1 MGISIL
7 GPLPGP
13 KAREFMAR
21 DARLISPSYTRNPQA
36 PVVAERGQG
45 VWIWDVDGNCFLDMT
60 AGIAVCATGHC
71 HPQVVAAIQ
80 AQAARLI
87 HMSGTDF
94 YYPPQI
100 ELAER
105 LAKLVP
111 GDFPKRV
118 FFSNSG
124 AEALEAALK
133 LVRYKTGRSRVI
145 AFLGAF
151 HGRTYG
157 AMSLSASKAVQRN
170 RFGPLVE
177 GIIHIPYP
185 YCYRCP
191 FGQKRERCSLECLTY
206 LSDIVFKR
214 LTDPTEVAAVFVEA
228 IQGEGGYVE
237 APVDFLKGLREL
249 TARYG
254 IQLVCDEVQSGL
266 GRTGK
271 MFAYMEAGIEPDV
284 VCLAKGIASGLP
296 LGIMVWRS
304 DERDW
309 GPGAHASTFGG
320 NPVACVAALVTLD
333 LIERELMANAARVGA
348 FMKAELQSLAQR
360 HSLIGDVRGRGLML
374 GVEIIGPKGEKA
386 PQARD
391 AIVAACYRR
400 GLIILG
406 CGENVIRFCPAL
418 TITEEEVKEG
428 LAVFAAAL
436 AEVSAL

>member
-13 KAREFMAR
+13 KAREFMTR